1 MELEG
6 RCFMMDAF
14 SITTI
19 HPAIWDPWSMETNF
33 VIGKIDRHPIGLMA
47 LLMAMRACT
56 QQGRETVS
64 VPIRSV
70 FHVNAARLLC
80 VCVCPT

>member
-33 VIGKIDRHPIGLMA
+33 VIGKNRSPSHR
-47 LLMAMRACT
+47 RASNAFAEPTASACPAAS
-56 QQGRETVS
+56 VS
-64 VPIRSV
+64 C
-70 FHVNAARLLC
+70 C
-80 VCVCPT
+80 VYLGAQHR

>member
-33 VIGKIDRHPIGLMA
+33 VIGKN
-47 LLMAMRACT
+47 
-56 QQGRETVS
+56 
-64 VPIRSV
+64 RSPS
-70 FHVNAARLLC
+70 HRPDGAPDGNARLYTTGARNCLGSHTQR
-80 VCVCPT
+80 VSR